1 MGEYRTVKFAD
12 INKSGKARFTY
23 GHSKKCG
30 VCYKD
35 AIVIDSHR
43 YYCAKCYLNKVIW

>member
-1 MGEYRTVKFAD
+1 MGDHKTVKFAD
-12 INKSGKARFTY
+12 INRSGKARFTY

-35 AIVIDSHR
+35 AIVIDVHR
-43 YYCAKCYLNKVIW
+43 YYCAKCYLNKVRG